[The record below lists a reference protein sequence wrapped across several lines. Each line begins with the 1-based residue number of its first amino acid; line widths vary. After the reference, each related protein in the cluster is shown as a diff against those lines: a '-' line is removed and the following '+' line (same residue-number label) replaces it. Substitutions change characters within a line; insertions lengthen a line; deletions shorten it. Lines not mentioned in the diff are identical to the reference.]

1 MSLPEKLKILKII
14 LDGTQPPQVTFLLLE
29 GGNRFSFRFGVS
41 VDLAG
46 VDVLGED
53 VADDVAGVER
63 LGVLKVFGNGGRSFF
78 CLLTSPM
85 TKVSYVEKSN
95 EMMKFSDLPSI
106 EISAIQLAV
115 IPVLAILAGLGLRAE
130 LTERR

>member
-46 VDVLGED
+46 VDVLGE
-53 VADDVAGVER
+53 DVAGVER